1 VRTCV
6 ARIAREK
13 VGIEPIRNH
22 GGGGDN
28 TMYMIASAE
37 KVRRKIK
44 GHPPCIIYYSTHA
57 KSHDSVFLL
66 CEPLEWALW

>member
-28 TMYMIASAE
+28 TMYMIASAHVAVLE
-37 KVRRKIK
+37 EEGGEARGCLVR
-44 GHPPCIIYYSTHA
+44 
-57 KSHDSVFLL
+57 V
-66 CEPLEWALW
+66 